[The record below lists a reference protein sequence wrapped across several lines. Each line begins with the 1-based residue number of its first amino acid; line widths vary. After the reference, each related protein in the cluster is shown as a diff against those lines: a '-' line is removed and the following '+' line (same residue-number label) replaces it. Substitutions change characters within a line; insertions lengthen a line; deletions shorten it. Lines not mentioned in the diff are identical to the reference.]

1 METNVIFPVS
11 LLYIQLDVNIGGN
24 EKKEQNIQL
33 FKRSMIKMPLMNTP
47 PIVSSEYPFFT
58 KNVRYPA
65 SIENAD
71 WKVKYQFFFNRKL
84 FVDRL
89 RKEIDDNPNI
99 YRAKLTAKKDASAEE
114 NDELYAWMIETEKHN
129 IMVTLRALFPIP
141 EYFGKAL
148 KDTYLTILT
157 NKPNRRI
164 LSDINIRSAVNVF
177 GFMYKFGIVSKA
189 KEEYFIEIG
198 DKKYTVNDVIWKND
212 IINHP
217 VYSRFLASQRET
229 YEEVNNSAG
238 EVETKYNAY
247 VNKLNDELAHLKK
260 LEEAQKDFYLTRK
273 SQQDCDADC
282 KEKMFKHLKHIDK
295 TTFNV
300 DNSSKVDYNYLKNPT
315 LFMMQQQMLLKIKS
329 SNKQR
334 YNTIIDRTNMT
345 NTVAR
350 KINMLVNE
358 TGEAAADI
366 ILSMRDDFDIHRE
379 LHSGEGINIFM
390 ERDDELLFDR
400 LVKMSIDIRAAS
412 IVLRFAKENVPMILT
427 DKKPDGSEI
436 SQINKR
442 VNKQI
447 NDFFAT
453 EANIN
458 NRLSSNVNDVF
469 EPVRKTSNRD
479 LYKVL
484 KLFKFGDAVIRREY
498 PNIDTEKERKVLEN
512 AYDKFVNN
520 KKMDTLSFETYLY
533 TGVDEVK
540 AVDDTQKSNIGA
552 RNAYEVYVGMDL
564 VNTDFYENDGK
575 SNCKLTDKE
584 MEQELLYLTD
594 PQIKTQ
600 NVLTR
605 YRDFSFEHEQPPP
618 KKTGTIE
625 TKTGTTRKNGD
636 NQKKVTTKKKR

>member
-1 METNVIFPVS
+1 
-11 LLYIQLDVNIGGN
+11 
-24 EKKEQNIQL
+24 
-33 FKRSMIKMPLMNTP
+33 
-47 PIVSSEYPFFT
+47 
-58 KNVRYPA
+58 
-65 SIENAD
+65 
-71 WKVKYQFFFNRKL
+71 
-84 FVDRL
+84 
-89 RKEIDDNPNI
+89 
-99 YRAKLTAKKDASAEE
+99 
-114 NDELYAWMIETEKHN
+114 
-129 IMVTLRALFPIP
+129 
-141 EYFGKAL
+141 
-148 KDTYLTILT
+148 
-157 NKPNRRI
+157 
-164 LSDINIRSAVNVF
+164 
-177 GFMYKFGIVSKA
+177 
-189 KEEYFIEIG
+189 
-198 DKKYTVNDVIWKND
+198 
-212 IINHP
+212 
-217 VYSRFLASQRET
+217 
-229 YEEVNNSAG
+229 
-238 EVETKYNAY
+238 
-247 VNKLNDELAHLKK
+247 
-260 LEEAQKDFYLTRK
+260 
-273 SQQDCDADC
+273 
-282 KEKMFKHLKHIDK
+282 
-295 TTFNV
+295 
-300 DNSSKVDYNYLKNPT
+300 
-315 LFMMQQQMLLKIKS
+315 MMQQQMLLKIKS